1 MRAFLFVM
9 LVLSGVWSQSSAQ
22 TGQQPNIILS
32 IFAGAA
38 TGHSLWS
45 IAKQPLLVIGS
56 SPAQYDTVRVD
67 QSIASSIIAGA
78 SATYFP
84 SPHIGLHVELSYLGL
99 PVDAGCDSVFFHPDV
114 DRKNGQTCDN
124 IQQRSAD
131 GGAIAIF
138 GGVTFRAASRRAIS
152 PYARLNLGFVNES
165 RSTIEVVGEYVDA
178 SGAHAQEV
186 VSDPQPRRT
195 SVLLGAA
202 VGFTRPIGPGYQF
215 RWEARD
221 QLVEQA
227 LLTGPATT
235 PLPAGGVTGPIS
247 SRLFHHF
254 SMILGLDVVLEKT
267 RGRRY

>member
-1 MRAFLFVM
+1 MRAFAFA
-9 LVLSGVWSQSSAQ
+9 VLAVSGAWSQSLAQ
-22 TGQQPNIILS
+22 TGQESNIMLT

-45 IAKQPLLVIGS
+45 IAKQPLLFMGS
-56 SPAQYDTVRVD
+56 SPTQYDTVRID
-67 QSIASSIIAGA
+67 QSIGSTIIAGA

-84 SPHIGLHVELSYLGL
+84 SAHIGLHLELSYVGL
-99 PVDAGCDSVFFHPDV
+99 PVKAGCDSVFFHPDV
-114 DRKNGQTCDN
+114 DRKNAQTCDD
-124 IQQRSAD
+124 IRQQSSN

-165 RSTIEVVGEYVDA
+165 RSTIEVAGQYVISD
-178 SGAHAQEV
+178 GAHVQEV

-195 SVLLGAA
+195 SVMLGAA
-202 VGFTRPIGPGYQF
+202 VGFTRPISPGYQF

-221 QLVEQA
+221 QLVQQA
-227 LLTGPATT
+227 RLAGPASI
-235 PLPAGGVTGPIS
+235 PLPSGGVTGPIA
-247 SRLFHHF
+247 SRLYHHF
-254 SMILGLDVVLEKT
+254 SMILGFDIVLEKK